1 MESSQLVNQL
11 AYEVVKTCRLC
22 GSSDLVSSLR
32 LRDTAFGDRYL
43 PPGKGAASA
52 NLIPLEVVQCIS
64 CNGFQTSVVVDV
76 EGMYEHYLSRPGA
89 VNKILSGAYRQ
100 YAEHLNGLLDL
111 SSEDLMVEIGS
122 NDGLFAS
129 LYAEKGI
136 RCLGVDPAQN
146 LTQVAL
152 ERGVKTISTFFGS
165 SVANGI
171 VAEHGNAKLI
181 VANFMVA
188 NVSGLDDFMRGV
200 KTLLASDGIYA
211 METNYVLDVVDN
223 MQLEV
228 INHEHITYFSVVS
241 LSTFL
246 EKHGLEIFRA
256 QRVPSKSGSLRCYIQ
271 HKGSN
276 FEIESSVADA
286 KSCEIAYGVFLPS
299 VWKPMEYAIEHVRS
313 AACRYFETK
322 SSEGIAGY
330 GSSIGATTLIYSL
343 EIGQYLKALIDDDP
357 YRQGLESPGFAIPTV
372 SKEDIFD
379 NEIKA
384 KYCVVLA
391 PRYVS
396 QIISNNRLVCEA
408 GVVFSRIWPVLEEV
422 PFKPWRGETETKS
435 FEIPV

>member
-1 MESSQLVNQL
+1 VDSSQIVNQL

-43 PPGKGAASA
+43 QPGKGAANA
-52 NLIPLEVVQCIS
+52 NLMPLEIVQCMS
-64 CNGFQTSVVVDV
+64 CNGFQTSVVVDT

-89 VNKILSGAYRQ
+89 VNKILSSAYRQ
-100 YAEHLNGLLDL
+100 YAEHLNSLLDL
-111 SSEDLMVEIGS
+111 TSKDLVVEIGS

-129 LYAEKGI
+129 IYAEKEV

-146 LTQVAL
+146 LSQVAL

-165 SVANGI
+165 SVANDI
-171 VAEHGNAKLI
+171 VAENGNAKLI

-188 NVSGLDDFMRGV
+188 NVSDLDDFMIGV

-286 KSCEIAYGVFLPS
+286 KRCEIDYGVFLPS
-299 VWKPMEYAIEHVRS
+299 VWKPMEYVIDHVR
-313 AACRYFETK
+313 AAAGRYFETK
-322 SSEGIAGY
+322 TSEGIVGY

-372 SKEDIFD
+372 SKDDIFAD
-379 NEIKA
+379 EIKA

-391 PRYVS
+391 PRYVT
-396 QIISNNRLVCEA
+396 QIMENNKSAVDG
-408 GVVFSRIWPVLEEV
+408 GVRFARVWPMLEEV
-422 PFKPWRGETETKS
+422 PYHSWHGESSMKA
-435 FEIPV
+435 FEK

>member
-1 MESSQLVNQL
+1 MESSQLANQL

-52 NLIPLEVVQCIS
+52 NLIPLEVVQCIA
-64 CNGFQTSVVVDV
+64 CNGFQTSVVVDA

-100 YAEHLNGLLDL
+100 YAEHINGLLDL
-111 SSEDLMVEIGS
+111 TSKDLMVEIGS

-129 LYAEKGI
+129 LYAEKGV

-146 LTQVAL
+146 LSEVAL
-152 ERGVKTISTFFGS
+152 ERGVATISTFFGS
-165 SVANGI
+165 SVANDI
-171 VAEHGNAKLI
+171 VANHGNAKLI

-188 NVSGLDDFMRGV
+188 NVSDLDDFMVGV
-200 KTLLASDGIYA
+200 KTLLARDGIYA

-276 FEIESSVADA
+276 FEIETSVADA
-286 KSCEIAYGVFLPS
+286 KRCEIDYGVFLPS
-299 VWKPMEYAIEHVRS
+299 VWKSMEYSIGHVR
-313 AACRYFETK
+313 AAAGKYFEKKT
-322 SSEGIAGY
+322 SEGIAGY

-343 EIGQYLKALIDDDP
+343 EIGQYLKALIDDDT

-372 SKEDIFD
+372 SKDDIFT

-396 QIISNNRLVCEA
+396 QIISNNQSA
-408 GVVFSRIWPVLEEV
+408 SDSGVIFSRIWPVLEEV

-435 FEIPV
+435 FEN

>member
-1 MESSQLVNQL
+1 MIVDSSQIVNQL

-32 LRDTAFGDRYL
+32 LRDTPFGDRYL
-43 PPGKGAASA
+43 PPGKGAANA
-52 NLIPLEVVQCIS
+52 NLIPLEVVQCMA

-89 VNKILSGAYRQ
+89 VNKVLSGAYRA

-111 SSEDLMVEIGS
+111 TVNDLMVEIGS

-129 LYAEKGI
+129 LYAEKGV

-146 LTQVAL
+146 LSQVAL
-152 ERGVKTISTFFGS
+152 ERGVETISTFFGS
-165 SVANGI
+165 SVANDI

-188 NVSGLDDFMRGV
+188 NVSDLDDFMKGV

-286 KSCEIAYGVFLPS
+286 KRYEIDYGVFLPS
-299 VWKPMEYAIEHVRS
+299 VWKPMDYTIEHVRS
-313 AACRYFETK
+313 AAGRYFETK
-322 SSEGIAGY
+322 TSEGIVGY

-343 EIGQYLKALIDDDP
+343 EIGQFLKALIDDDP
-357 YRQGLESPGFAIPTV
+357 YRQGLESPGFAIPIV
-372 SKEDIFD
+372 SKEEVFTDPV
-379 NEIKA
+379 KA
-384 KYCVVLA
+384 NVCAVLA
-391 PRYVS
+391 PRYVT
-396 QIISNNRLVCEA
+396 QIIENNQHALDS
-408 GVVFSRIWPVLEEV
+408 GVTFLRVWPMVEEV
-422 PFKPWRGETETKS
+422 PYRHWRGESSKKD
-435 FEIPV
+435 FEK